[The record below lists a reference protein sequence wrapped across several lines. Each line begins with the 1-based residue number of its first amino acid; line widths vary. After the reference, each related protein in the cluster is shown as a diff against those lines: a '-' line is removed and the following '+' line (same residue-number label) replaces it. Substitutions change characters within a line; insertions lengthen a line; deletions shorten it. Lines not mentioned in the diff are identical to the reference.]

1 MKILA
6 VHPHDILTE
15 PWTIRIVKFCEEFRK
30 RGHEVTLI
38 YFPNPNRR
46 KSQTWIRK
54 EGLAGIRVLPFPKYS
69 ILPNVFR
76 LRKLAKEADLLFFQ
90 KAFPHAAIPV
100 LLAALLTGK
109 PVHYDWDDN
118 ETAISKEWTKVRAI
132 HCLFY
137 LFEKWLPSMVET
149 VSVSTSGLKELAIR
163 YGAREEKI
171 AMTPV
176 GADLNQF
183 QPREP
188 DPSLYEQHGI
198 KPPIV
203 IYIGQLEG
211 GSYCDFLLRSAASVL
226 KKKPE
231 TNFLIVGGGFKL
243 AELRALAKNLGIE
256 QRVTFTGYI
265 SQGLIPSYLS
275 VADVAVAVFQDTDVS
290 RYKSPLKIAE
300 YMAAGKAIVA
310 NRVGDVP
317 RMLGDAG
324 ILIDSPD
331 PKDLSSG
338 ILTLLND
345 PQKKE
350 TLGKSART
358 RAETLYNWTRSA
370 ENILSLFSKEP

>member
-15 PWTIRIVKFCEEFRK
+15 QWTIRIIKFCDEFRK

-38 YFPNPNRR
+38 YFPKSNRR

-54 EGLAGIRVLPFPKYS
+54 EGLAGIRVLPFSKYS

-76 LRKLAKEADLLFFQ
+76 LRKLAKEADVLFFQ
-90 KAFPHAAIPV
+90 KAFPHAVIPV
-100 LLAALLTGK
+100 LLVALLTGK

-118 ETAISKEWTKVRAI
+118 ETAISKDWTKVRAI

-149 VSVSTSGLKELAIR
+149 VSVSTRGLKELAIR
-163 YGAREEKI
+163 YGVREEKI
-171 AMTPV
+171 AMAPV
-176 GADLNQF
+176 GADLNKF

-188 DPSLYEQHGI
+188 DLSLLERHGI
-198 KPPIV
+198 QPPIV
-203 IYIGQLEG
+203 IYIGQLGG
-211 GSYCDFLLRSAASVL
+211 GSYCDFLLRSAPLVL

-231 TNFLIVGGGFKL
+231 TRFLIVGSGHKL
-243 AELRALAKNLGIE
+243 AELRALTKNLGIE
-256 QRVTFTGYI
+256 PRVTFTEYV
-265 SQGLIPSYLS
+265 SQNLIPAYLS
-275 VADVAVAVFQDTDVS
+275 TADVAVAVFQDTDVS

-317 RMLGDAG
+317 LMLGDAG
-324 ILIDSPD
+324 ILVDSPD

-345 PQKKE
+345 SQKKE
-350 TLGKSART
+350 TLGKLARA
-358 RAETLYNWTRSA
+358 RAESLYSWTHSA
-370 ENILSLFSKEP
+370 ENILELFFKEP

>member
-211 GSYCDFLLRSAASVL
+211 GKLLRFSASVGGVGL
-226 KKKPE
+226 KEE
-231 TNFLIVGGGFKL
+231 TGNQFFNCRRWI
-243 AELRALAKNLGIE
+243 
-256 QRVTFTGYI
+256 
-265 SQGLIPSYLS
+265 
-275 VADVAVAVFQDTDVS
+275 
-290 RYKSPLKIAE
+290 
-300 YMAAGKAIVA
+300 
-310 NRVGDVP
+310 
-317 RMLGDAG
+317 
-324 ILIDSPD
+324 
-331 PKDLSSG
+331 
-338 ILTLLND
+338 
-345 PQKKE
+345 
-350 TLGKSART
+350 
-358 RAETLYNWTRSA
+358 
-370 ENILSLFSKEP
+370 